1 MTDPSSQPHSEQDA
15 LFASYIGP
23 RWESYYRGAS
33 EKLQAG
39 GFATMTFNPA
49 AALAPLWMAW
59 RGMWIY
65 QLGGILMY
73 WFLALLATAALDN
86 AEFESVGVPW
96 AGMVL
101 AYVAMGLLEGLAGD
115 RLLLGKARLAVTRA
129 RARHA
134 DPDATLAAMKRY
146 GGTSFAAPALV
157 TLLAVMIVVMLPVLV
172 ERDQR
177 ELAYLAA
184 TKADLRSLEHYQEGF
199 YQAHQRYNAAPF
211 DSFRAPGDSLIPAVL
226 RSTYVSIT
234 MGPLAADGWSATARH
249 ELVPGYA
256 CAIYVGRARPPLPDM
271 AEGEPKCVNQEDR
284 R

>member
-1 MTDPSSQPHSEQDA
+1 MTDPSSQPHAEQDA
-15 LFASYIGP
+15 LFAAYIGP

-39 GFATMTFNPA
+39 GSATMTFNPT

-86 AEFESVGVPW
+86 AGFESGGVPW
-96 AGMVL
+96 AAMVL

-115 RLLLGKARLAVTRA
+115 RLLLGKARLAMTRA

-157 TLLAVMIVVMLPVLV
+157 TLLAAMIVFMLPMLV
-172 ERDQR
+172 ERDHR
-177 ELAYLAA
+177 EPAYLAA
-184 TKADLRSLEHYQEGF
+184 MRSDLRNLEYYQESF
-199 YQAHQRYNAAPF
+199 YADYQRYNAAPF
-211 DSFRAPGDSLIPAVL
+211 DSFQAPGDSLIPAL
-226 RSTYVSIT
+226 RRSTWVSIA

-249 ELVPGYA
+249 EHLPGYG

-271 AEGEPKCVNQEDR
+271 AEGQPKCVNQEDR
-284 R
+284 